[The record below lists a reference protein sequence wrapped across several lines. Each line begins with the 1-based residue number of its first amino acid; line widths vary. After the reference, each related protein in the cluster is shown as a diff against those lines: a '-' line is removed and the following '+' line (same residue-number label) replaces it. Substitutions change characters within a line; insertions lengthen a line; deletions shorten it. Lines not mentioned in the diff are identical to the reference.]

1 MNPNTD
7 DNEIGRRV
15 NNVHVN
21 PNFNKPHINRNFPF
35 ATGGL
40 HINPN
45 FIESQVLNAISQ
57 EKIFNSSNS
66 LSDYTTLNPVQP
78 KIHFNPKHFVSQ
90 ATPVICEENNKSK
103 YVLHSKNKI
112 IKAPSLTP
120 PASCYSVENSAQ
132 SYIPPIVNSRMVP
145 KKPSYS
151 FVRKNTSKNESQI
164 IGNPKPAIPR
174 KQSGYDKHNLYN
186 AQKKLSA
193 YKVWKRKSSVV
204 FIKNKYKL
212 CNKIPIQRRRSLT
225 TPSKYN
231 LCNTSR
237 ASRLKTLAFAASS
250 STFVKTVP
258 SVRRSLL
265 TKPPEFVFI
274 RGEKYIV
281 NNNVLKKVVQK
292 ASTIPSTPL
301 NSRNINKIS
310 VSGVTYVRKTN
321 NTFVVDNRTQNSV
334 KKRRKLNITCPTFR
348 RLGICLKNVEGKCP
362 LVHNPK
368 NISICP
374 KFLKGICKIDDCHLS
389 HEVVPEKMPT
399 CRFFLEGCCIRETC
413 PYLHVK
419 VNDSAKVCL
428 PFLQGY
434 CQAAVNC
441 KSVHIYVCPD
451 FYKYAKCE
459 RVKCPYPHK
468 KTERKGP
475 TMPSKSENYSSIHKR
490 NDKKVELSNSV
501 LEYKSV
507 RYFQDDIPPSVDKHC
522 TDEGKPPCE
531 QVNFKDRP
539 KLGTLPSFIA
549 LE

>member
-1 MNPNTD
+1 MNPNT
-7 DNEIGRRV
+7 NENGTRT

-35 ATGGL
+35 ATGGF

-45 FIESQVLNAISQ
+45 FIESQVLSAISQ

-66 LSDYTTLNPVQP
+66 LSEYSTLNPVQP

-90 ATPVICEENNKSK
+90 ASPVIFEENYKSK

-112 IKAPSLTP
+112 ILAPCSTP

-132 SYIPPIVNSRMVP
+132 ANIAPIVNIKVVP

-151 FVRKNTSKNESQI
+151 FVRKITTKDESHI
-164 IGNPKPAIPR
+164 NSRLAIPS
-174 KQSGYDKHNLYN
+174 KPLEYGKHNLYN

-193 YKVWKRKSSVV
+193 NKVWKRKSSVV
-204 FIKNKYKL
+204 FVKNKYKL
-212 CNKIPIQRRRSLT
+212 CNKSPVLRRRSLT
-225 TPSKYN
+225 TSSKYK
-231 LCNTSR
+231 LCNTSH
-237 ASRLKTLAFAASS
+237 ASKPKTPAHAASS
-250 STFVKTVP
+250 STFLKTVP
-258 SVRRSLL
+258 FVRRSLL
-265 TKPPEFVFI
+265 TKPSPEFVFI

-292 ASTIPSTPL
+292 ASIIASTSL
-301 NSRNINKIS
+301 NSRNVNKIS
-310 VSGVTYVRKTN
+310 LSGVTYVRKTN

-348 RLGICLKNVEGKCP
+348 RLGVCLKNVQGKCP

-374 KFLKGICKIDDCHLS
+374 KFLKGICNIDNCHLS

-399 CRFFLEGCCIRETC
+399 CRFFLEGCCVREVC

-434 CQAAVNC
+434 CQDAVNC
-441 KSVHIYVCPD
+441 KSLHIYACPD

-468 KTERKGP
+468 KTDRKGL
-475 TMPSKSENYSSIHKR
+475 TMPSKSGNYSSIR
-490 NDKKVELSNSV
+490 KKHEQKVVELPNSV
-501 LEYKSV
+501 PEQKSV
-507 RYFQDDIPPSVDKHC
+507 RYFQDDIPPSVDKNC
-522 TDEGKPPCE
+522 AEEGKPPCE
-531 QVNFKDRP
+531 QINFKDRP